1 MSRTVSLLEAIEILS
16 DDVPTVI
23 LPFFLTTPKQSFMD
37 EVLRRIKKGAKTSTL
52 SRIYLI
58 YQEGVS
64 EMKARFIW
72 DELQDRAS
80 AEGVLEN
87 IDADSLEIYSFSNV
101 PIDILKIVLE
111 QTPHTEV
118 V

>member
-23 LPFFLTTPKQSFMD
+23 LPFFLTTPKQKFMD
-37 EVLRRIKKGAKTSTL
+37 EVLRRIKEAGKTPTF
-52 SRIYLI
+52 SRIYLV

-64 EMKARFIW
+64 EEKASRIW
-72 DELQDRAS
+72 DELQDRSS
-80 AEGVLEN
+80 AEKVLED
-87 IDADSLEIYSFSNV
+87 IDPGSLEIYSLSNV
-101 PIDILKIVLE
+101 PIDTIRVVLE